1 MTKTV
6 TPVRYLIDSNWVI
19 DVLRNHPGSLAWIEE
34 RLVDGIGIS
43 VISIA
48 ELYVGPH
55 RRPNPQVERQ
65 RVADQLLQFTE
76 LPVDVETCEIF
87 GRIKARLQLAGNTI
101 EDFDTM
107 IAATALQHDLTLL
120 SNNRKHF
127 NRVDGLT
134 LDPA

>member
-1 MTKTV
+1 M

-19 DVLRNHPGSLAWIEE
+19 DALRNHPGSRARIEE

-43 VISIA
+43 VVSIA

-55 RRPNPQVERQ
+55 RRPNPQVEQARI
-65 RVADQLLQFTE
+65 ASQLSQFTE
-76 LPVDVETCEIF
+76 LPVDVETCKIF
-87 GRIKARLQLAGNTI
+87 GRIKAQLQRAGNTI

-127 NRVDGLT
+127 DRVEGLV
-134 LDPA
+134 LHPA